1 MADTTKWPLSARP
14 MNMGGTGGAKSKGK
28 RRVMISAEAKAP
40 SLKRTRS
47 PESIAKGNATRE
59 ANAAAKKARADAT
72 GRPLERG
79 NRVKRTRNVIGN
91 RGAQKQ
97 QVVRGAGSS
106 RIARIRRGA
115 QP

>member
-1 MADTTKWPLSARP
+1 MADKKTRERLGKNFGRGGGGGGGGGGGSA
-14 MNMGGTGGAKSKGK
+14 TE
-28 RRVMISAEAKAP
+28 AETNTRK
-40 SLKRTRS
+40 RS
-47 PESIAKGNATRE
+47 PETIAKQKATRE

-79 NRVKRTRNVIGN
+79 NRVQRTRNVIGN